1 MTRIL
6 LAQNNPII
14 GDFENNA
21 NQIEK
26 SIDFASQN
34 HCQLVVTSELALCG
48 YPPKDLL
55 YYPSFLAGQKKV
67 LNRLKEKVQNLTLI
81 VGGIRFNEGE
91 GKPLYNSCYIIQN
104 GKIIDHY
111 DKWLL
116 PTYDVFNERRY
127 FQPGTSPKI
136 IDVNGT
142 KIAITICEDIWHG
155 EIQSLYRLD
164 PLSEIASLKP
174 GLLVNLSASPFEL
187 HKLHKRIELCQSVSS
202 KLNCPVLY
210 CNQIGGQDSLIFDGY
225 SLAVDSKHILGIAK
239 GFEEDHLIFDTDQI
253 SPRAPASYLDPQ
265 QLYNALV
272 LGIRDYFR
280 KQGFKQALL
289 GLSGGI
295 DSALVA
301 TLAAHAL
308 GKENVLAVSMPSRF
322 SSSHSVEDAQ
332 KLSKNLQI
340 ELIEVPI
347 ESVHHTYLELFKK
360 PFKGLKEDITEENIQ
375 SRIRGMI
382 LMAFS
387 NKFKRLVLSCGN
399 KSEMAMGY
407 ATLYGDLAGGL
418 AVISD
423 LTKTQVYEVSRWINH
438 NKEVIPQSIVE
449 KPPSAELRPN
459 QRDSDSLPDYVIL
472 DQVIQGYVEKHLD
485 ASQIADQYQIEHALV
500 GEIISKIHQNEY
512 KRRQTPT
519 GLKVTQ
525 KAFSMG
531 WQFPIVHH
539 HHPL

>member
-14 GDFENNA
+14 GDFEYNA
-21 NQIEK
+21 KQIER
-26 SIDFASQN
+26 SIEYGIQN
-34 HCQLVVTSELALCG
+34 QCQLIVTSELALCG

-55 YYPSFLAGQKKV
+55 YYPSFLSEQSKALNYLIERTQKI
-67 LNRLKEKVQNLTLI
+67 TLI
-81 VGGIRFNEGE
+81 VGAIRFNESE
-91 GKPLYNSCYIIQN
+91 GKPLYNSCFIIQN
-104 GKIIDHY
+104 GKVIGHY

-127 FQPGTSPKI
+127 FRPGTSSKV
-136 IDVNGT
+136 IDIEGK
-142 KIAITICEDIWHG
+142 KIALSICEDIWHG
-155 EIQSLYRLD
+155 EIQSLY
-164 PLSEIASLKP
+164 PLNPLTELSSFKP
-174 GLLVNLSASPFEL
+174 DLLINLSASPFEL
-187 HKLHKRIELCQSVSS
+187 HKLYKRIELCQNVSAQL
-202 KLNCPVLY
+202 KCPVLY
-210 CNQIGGQDSLIFDGY
+210 CNQVGGQDSLIFDGY
-225 SLAVDSKHILGIAK
+225 SLAVNSKQILGLAK
-239 GFEEDHLIFDTDQI
+239 GFEEDHLIFDTNEMTSRPLI
-253 SPRAPASYLDPQ
+253 SYIDPE
-265 QLYNALV
+265 QLYHALV
-272 LGIRDYFR
+272 LGIKDYFS

-301 TLAAHAL
+301 TLATHAL
-308 GKENVLAVSMPSRF
+308 GKENVLAISMPSRF
-322 SSSHSVEDAQ
+322 SSTHSVEDAQ
-332 KLSKNLQI
+332 KLSENLGI
-340 ELIEVPI
+340 EFIKIPI
-347 ESVHHTYLELFKK
+347 EEVHQSYLDLLK
-360 PFKGLKEDITEENIQ
+360 PRFEGLKEDVTEENIQ

-418 AVISD
+418 AAISD
-423 LTKTQVYEVSRWINH
+423 LTKGQVYEVARWVNLNREI
-438 NKEVIPQSIVE
+438 IPKSILE
-449 KPPSAELRPN
+449 KPPSAELKPD
-459 QRDSDSLPDYVIL
+459 QKDSDTLPDYEIL

-485 ASQIADQYQIEHALV
+485 ASQIAERYKIDYSLV
-500 GEIISKIHQNEY
+500 NEIIFKIHQNEY
-512 KRRQTPT
+512 KRRQTPP

-539 HHPL
+539 HHPE